1 MRELTRV
8 PPSSIEEMKATV
20 EGFADSLDLEEVLKA
35 VENIKKRAQVCSS
48 QNGGHFQHLLLK
60 HKISMNG
67 DN

>member
-35 VENIKKRAQVCSS
+35 
-48 QNGGHFQHLLLK
+48 GGEH
-60 HKISMNG
+60 
-67 DN
+67 